1 MAQQL
6 KQIFKTIKYKD
17 NQKLHILMV
26 PHILDN
32 YVLGKNMEK
41 EYLNQYFKNMK
52 VNGNKIKDKDK
63 ASIKY
68 FQRAQRFKEVSEIIN
83 SMEKQLKTHII
94 ILIMG
99 NMLMEKS
106 KDKVN
111 KLIIGKEQLPTK
123 LKIALNKKLLLF
135 R

>member
-6 KQIFKTIKYKD
+6 KQISRTIKYKD
-17 NQKLHILMV
+17 NPKLHILMV

-32 YVLGKNMEK
+32 YILDKNMEK

-83 SMEKQLKTHII
+83 SMEKQLRIHII